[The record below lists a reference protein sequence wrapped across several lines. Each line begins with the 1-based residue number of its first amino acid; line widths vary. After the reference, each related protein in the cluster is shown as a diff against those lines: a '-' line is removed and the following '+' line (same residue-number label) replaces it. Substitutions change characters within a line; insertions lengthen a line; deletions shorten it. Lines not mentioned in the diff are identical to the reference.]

1 MRDAAR
7 VEFIHNPLQPL
18 PPPASPA
25 AIPAAAAP
33 TEAKAD
39 NFWAGKLQKLNSALR
54 TKKFK
59 DTLRQ
64 GASRL
69 EQHPPED
76 AAAQLYK
83 VLATA
88 NYYSG
93 DTQQAL
99 HYQDL
104 YRARCPPAEQP
115 AADAF
120 AETLRD
126 ELGIAS
132 GEEMTRLPNAYR
144 LVCVL

>member
-59 DTLRQ
+59 GAPRQ

-104 YRARCPPAEQP
+104 YRAQCPPAEQP

-126 ELGIAS
+126 ERGIAS